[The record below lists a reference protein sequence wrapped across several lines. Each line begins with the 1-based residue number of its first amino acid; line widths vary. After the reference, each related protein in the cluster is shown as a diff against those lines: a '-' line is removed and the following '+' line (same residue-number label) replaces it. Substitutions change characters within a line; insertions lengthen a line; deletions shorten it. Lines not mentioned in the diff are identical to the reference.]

1 MDLTNKPHRQIEYR
15 LEQLDDELLLY
26 HPGQTTILYCN
37 PSASVIWQLC
47 DGQRTVE
54 EIAALLTESYP
65 DSAETIAADVETT
78 LRRFAAYGAI
88 EWR

>member
-1 MDLTNKPHRQIEYR
+1 LTTNFA
-15 LEQLDDELLLY
+15 Y

-54 EIAALLTESYP
+54 EITALLAESYP
-65 DSAETIAADVETT
+65 DSAGTIVADVEST

-88 EWR
+88 EFR